1 MKSNRNRGY
10 LLTDIGRVFKKKETY
25 IGMLGVA
32 AALFFSISSDLQ
44 ESVISNFLYGTYGVG
59 FLLSFVFCA
68 FSYGTI
74 YSDELETY
82 YIRYSVIRG
91 GLKKYV
97 ISKTAAIFLSSVLVM
112 VAGCGVFGILCSLHM
127 PWADAQIC
135 QELAEYGGY
144 AWLIEEK
151 KYVLWILAY
160 GLQWGLLAGSLSQI
174 AAYVSLYITNRLLVL
189 AVPVFCYQIITEFS
203 AKLTEKNSMWS
214 IQSVFDAR
222 YRMFGNDGKM
232 FLWALGL
239 SLCIT
244 AFLCGASYIRLKN
257 RM

>member
-25 IGMLGVA
+25 IGMIGVA

-127 PWADAQIC
+127 PWADAADLPGTGRIWGIC
-135 QELAEYGGY
+135 LADRRKEICTMDFGVRITMG
-144 AWLIEEK
+144 
-151 KYVLWILAY
+151 
-160 GLQWGLLAGSLSQI
+160 LAGRKPFSDSGICFFIYNQSSIGTGGAGILLSDN
-174 AAYVSLYITNRLLVL
+174 Y
-189 AVPVFCYQIITEFS
+189 
-203 AKLTEKNSMWS
+203 
-214 IQSVFDAR
+214 
-222 YRMFGNDGKM
+222 
-232 FLWALGL
+232 
-239 SLCIT
+239 
-244 AFLCGASYIRLKN
+244 
-257 RM
+257 